1 MGFSQVLV
9 NALPL
14 PDPAKRWS
22 SSANQNGR
30 APAASPEEYYKVML
44 VEEGT
49 MKKRWPY
56 RKIFLPIVDLLRQ
69 GITPEKI
76 ALSIALGAVLGIF
89 PVLGSTTIL
98 CAAAAFVFRLNL
110 PAIQLVNFLIYPL
123 QLILFLPFLQA
134 GSRITGAAPVTLSM
148 KEVFGMIKSD
158 PWSLIKMLWTASLG
172 AIAIWMVISPLVV
185 AAVYFTLAP
194 VLRRLRRSFAY
205 IASV

>member
-1 MGFSQVLV
+1 
-9 NALPL
+9 
-14 PDPAKRWS
+14 
-22 SSANQNGR
+22 
-30 APAASPEEYYKVML
+30 
-44 VEEGT
+44 
-49 MKKRWPY
+49 MKNSRLY
-56 RKIFLPIVDLLRQ
+56 RKVFLPIVDLLRQ

-134 GSRITGAAPVTLSM
+134 GSRITGAARVTLSM

-158 PWSLIKMLWTASLG
+158 PWSLIKMLWSASLG
-172 AIAIWMVISPLVV
+172 AMAIWIMMSPLVI
-185 AAVYFTLAP
+185 AAIYFTLAP
-194 VLRRLRRSFAY
+194 VLRRVRRS
-205 IASV
+205 IALARA